1 MRRIVLI
8 LILLLP
14 AVCRGAATESTTS
27 LLDRLNSA
35 LAHNDEFA
43 SMKEARIASL
53 RGILCAP
60 HVTDAQ
66 IYDINVSIVDEYD
79 IYQFDST
86 LNYLYWNLGI
96 GRTLDNRQ
104 MIDRALIG
112 LGRIHA
118 TAGYYLEADSF
129 LNVQLD
135 TAGLDRQMLILYYQ
149 AQNRLNY
156 EMYRYAKSPAVAG
169 ASLGKAAYYRGKL
182 FKLLSVDSFEYRMLR
197 VQELM
202 ERNDPERA
210 LKPALAALE
219 CAPTDSREYS
229 SAAYALA
236 QIYERLGDAPLRKRY
251 LTLSALSDVHSAVKD
266 NVALGELALM
276 LFNEGDINTAFQFS
290 RAAMSDAHFYNAKLR
305 SWQVATMLPAI
316 ESAYRAKQ
324 QKQNNQIYVFMTVI
338 LVLAMMLSVIQLVQR
353 IQNQNLDQAQR
364 QLKAANLSLTQNNEY
379 LQQINRQLSQLNSDI
394 AEANGVKEE
403 YIGLFLG
410 VYSEC
415 IDTMQDYQRR
425 MRKMAAH
432 NKLSELKSELA
443 SSQLI
448 DEEIDHFYEMFDS
461 AFLRLYPNFVD
472 EFNSLL
478 VEDERIE
485 LKKDEKL
492 NTELRIFALIRLGIS
507 DSSKIAALLRYSV
520 NTIYN
525 YRAKVK
531 NKACISREEFEERI
545 KKIGSFQ
552 SVE

>member
-1 MRRIVLI
+1 MLRIALI
-8 LILLLP
+8 LMLLLP
-14 AVCRGAATESTTS
+14 AIRCGATVESTGV

-35 LAHNDEFA
+35 LAHSDEFGA
-43 SMKEARIASL
+43 MKDARIASL
-53 RGILCAP
+53 RRILSAP
-60 HVTDAQ
+60 HVADAQ
-66 IYDINVSIVDEYD
+66 MYDINASIVAEYD
-79 IYQFDST
+79 VYQFDST

-96 GRTLDNRQ
+96 GRKLDNRQ

-112 LGRIHA
+112 LGHIHA

-135 TAGLDRQMLILYYQ
+135 TTGLDRKLLVPYYT
-149 AQNRLNY
+149 AQYRLNY
-156 EMYRYAKSPAVAG
+156 EMYKYAKSPAVAD
-169 ASLGKAAYYRGKL
+169 ASLRMASYYRGKL
-182 FKLLSVDSFEYRMLR
+182 FKLLAVDSFEYRLLR
-197 VQELM
+197 IQELV
-202 ERNDPERA
+202 ERNETERAQQLALSAIEKTAPDSYERA
-210 LKPALAALE
+210 L
-219 CAPTDSREYS
+219 T
-229 SAAYALA
+229 AYALA
-236 QIYERLGDAPLRKRY
+236 QICERTGDAPMRKRY
-251 LTLSALSDVHSAVKD
+251 LIISALCDVHSAVKD

-276 LFNEGDINTAFQFS
+276 LFDEGDINMAFLFS
-290 RAAMSDAHFYNAKLR
+290 RAAMADAHFYNAKLR
-305 SWQVATMLPAI
+305 SWQLATMLPAI
-316 ESAYRAKQ
+316 ESAYHVKR
-324 QKQNNQIYVFMTVI
+324 QKQNNQIYIFMTVI
-338 LVLAMMLSVIQLVQR
+338 LVLAMMLAVIQLVQR

-364 QLKAANLSLTQNNEY
+364 QLKAANLSLTRNNEY
-379 LQQINRQLSQLNSDI
+379 LQHVNRQLSQLNSDI
-394 AEANGVKEE
+394 AESNGVKEE

-478 VEDERIE
+478 VEDGRIE

-552 SVE
+552 SVG